1 MPLNNP
7 APQFGLLTAYDLRDL
22 SATQLFTRG
31 GGSAV
36 SLPTFTTGQGVYE
49 DGLFFLNG
57 RSSDTEISAAG
68 QVNTVKTFGTTWT
81 VTIDS
86 NDKVKIT
93 ADADFEISTSG
104 SNDALGIG
112 SSAINATQVGSV
124 YVVTAPNNWTR
135 GSINLADVS
144 YRIDPVG
151 GGSHFNFPA
160 INVHVQDVPTFI
172 RDRAT
177 VNDADV
183 FGLDSL
189 EKLDQTAQSADAIT
203 WFINDD
209 GYSVCSY
216 LTSLGHIT
224 WSSTTMRD
232 MLGFTGNETPVTYDT
247 TYSLLTSTHKA
258 SGVLIP
264 SRPYQGHHLRVQNLS
279 ESRRKI
285 SGGYSSNY
293 IGTYVTSVLSF
304 DLDALLDLVDDY
316 QHFIHR
322 WLTHCSSGERVN
334 FYQGWGDSR
343 RSLRTDQIVGT
354 QSAYDSL
361 YTSEDNGEYGRIRG
375 SLVTAD
381 FNLAYPGRLKRR
393 VPVSMEIEH
402 L

>member
-1 MPLNNP
+1 VF
-7 APQFGLLTAYDLRDL
+7 PQQSIKIQDL
-22 SATQLFTRG
+22 SAYT
-31 GGSAV
+31 
-36 SLPTFTTGQGVYE
+36 
-49 DGLFFLNG
+49 
-57 RSSDTEISAAG
+57 
-68 QVNTVKTFGTTWT
+68 
-81 VTIDS
+81 
-86 NDKVKIT
+86 
-93 ADADFEISTSG
+93 
-104 SNDALGIG
+104 
-112 SSAINATQVGSV
+112 
-124 YVVTAPNNWTR
+124 
-135 GSINLADVS
+135 
-144 YRIDPVG
+144 
-151 GGSHFNFPA
+151 
-160 INVHVQDVPTFI
+160 

-177 VNDADV
+177 INDADV

-189 EKLDQTAQSADAIT
+189 DKLDQTAQTTDL
-203 WFINDD
+203 INWYVNDS
-209 GYSVCSY
+209 GYVECAY
-216 LTSLGHIT
+216 LTALGHIT

-354 QSAYDSL
+354 QLAYDSL
-361 YTSEDNGEYGRIRG
+361 YSSEDNGEYGRIRG
-375 SLVTAD
+375 SLVTAE

>member
-22 SATQLFTRG
+22 SATELFTRS

-49 DGLFFLNG
+49 DIVFFLNG
-57 RSSDTEISAAG
+57 RSLDADMTGTGRLTTVKLFGASWALSLNSSDKFVFSSDT
-68 QVNTVKTFGTTWT
+68 NFT
-81 VTIDS
+81 VT
-86 NDKVKIT
+86 
-93 ADADFEISTSG
+93 ST
-104 SNDALGIG
+104 G
-112 SSAINATQVGSV
+112 SSDPLGLGSGTVSATLDGST
-124 YVVTAPNNWTR
+124 YSVTCQNDWTR
-135 GSINLADVS
+135 GATSLSGVTYRLDEVSGAGSFVFPQQSIK
-144 YRIDPVG
+144 I
-151 GGSHFNFPA
+151 
-160 INVHVQDVPTFI
+160 QDLSVYT
-172 RDRAT
+172 RDRASI
-177 VNDADV
+177 NDADA

-189 EKLDQTAQSADAIT
+189 DKLDQDAQTTDL
-203 WFINDD
+203 INWYVNDS
-209 GYSVCSY
+209 GYVECAY
-216 LTSLGHIT
+216 LTALGHIT
-224 WSSTTMRD
+224 WSNTAMRD
-232 MLGFTGNETPVTYDT
+232 MLGFTGNETPTTYDT

-293 IGTYVTSVLSF
+293 IGTYVTSMLNF
-304 DLDALLDLVDDY
+304 DLDALLDLSDDY

-343 RSLRTDQIVGT
+343 RSLRTDQIVGA

-375 SLVTAD
+375 SLVTAE
-381 FNLAYPGRLKRR
+381 FNLAYPGRLQKR
-393 VPVSMEIEH
+393 VPVAMEIEH

>member
-36 SLPTFTTGQGVYE
+36 SLPTFTAGQGVYE

-57 RSSDTEISAAG
+57 RSLDADMTGTGRLSTVKLFGASWTLSLNASDQFVFSSDTD
-68 QVNTVKTFGTTWT
+68 FT
-81 VTIDS
+81 VT
-86 NDKVKIT
+86 
-93 ADADFEISTSG
+93 ST
-104 SNDALGIG
+104 G
-112 SSAINATQVGSV
+112 SSDLLGLGSGTV
-124 YVVTAPNNWTR
+124 SSTLDGSTYSVTCQNDWAR
-135 GSINLADVS
+135 GVANLSSVS
-144 YRIDPVG
+144 YRLNEVG
-151 GGSHFNFPA
+151 SATFFTFPQQS
-160 INVHVQDVPTFI
+160 INIQDLSVYT

-177 VNDADV
+177 INDADV

-189 EKLDQTAQSADAIT
+189 DKLDQTAQSSDL
-203 WFINDD
+203 INWYVNDN
-209 GYSVCSY
+209 GYVECAY
-216 LTSLGHIT
+216 LTALGHIT
-224 WSSTTMRD
+224 WSSSVMRD
-232 MLGFTGNETPVTYDT
+232 MLGFTGNETPTTYDT

-258 SGVLIP
+258 AGVLIP

-304 DLDALLDLVDDY
+304 DLDALLDLSDDY

-361 YTSEDNGEYGRIRG
+361 YSSEDNGEYGRIRG
-375 SLVTAD
+375 SLVTAE

>member
-22 SATQLFTRG
+22 SATQLFTRS

-49 DGLFFLNG
+49 DIVFFLNG
-57 RSSDTEISAAG
+57 RSLDADMTGTGRLTTVKLFGASWALSLNSSDKFVFSSDT
-68 QVNTVKTFGTTWT
+68 NFT
-81 VTIDS
+81 VT
-86 NDKVKIT
+86 
-93 ADADFEISTSG
+93 ST
-104 SNDALGIG
+104 G
-112 SSAINATQVGSV
+112 SSDPLGLGSGTVSATLDGST
-124 YVVTAPNNWTR
+124 YSVTSQNDWTR
-135 GSINLADVS
+135 GATSLSGVS
-144 YRIDPVG
+144 YRLDEVG
-151 GGSHFNFPA
+151 GAGSFVFPQQS
-160 INVHVQDVPTFI
+160 IKIQDLSVYT

-177 VNDADV
+177 INDADV

-189 EKLDQTAQSADAIT
+189 DKLDQDAQTSDL
-203 WFINDD
+203 INWYVNDS
-209 GYSVCSY
+209 GYVECAY
-216 LTSLGHIT
+216 LTALGHIT
-224 WSSTTMRD
+224 WSNTTMRD

-247 TYSLLTSTHKA
+247 TFSLLTSTHKA

-293 IGTYVTSVLSF
+293 IGTYVTSVLNF